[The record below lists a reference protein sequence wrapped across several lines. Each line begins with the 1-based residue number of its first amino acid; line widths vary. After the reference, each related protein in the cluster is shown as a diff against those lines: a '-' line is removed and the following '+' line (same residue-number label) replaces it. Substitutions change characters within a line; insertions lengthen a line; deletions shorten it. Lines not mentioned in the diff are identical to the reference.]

1 MFLIAKEKKM
11 GSIELLA
18 CYAGAT
24 HVKKVNNQ
32 IVESKW
38 HDNEAFNGYFGVKTY
53 FYNASNKDIKYV
65 TFTYV
70 PYNKVNDAVTD
81 EFGISEVSKKVTGPI
96 AADSLNGVIF
106 DGLWKDSTVY
116 SIKITKISVIF
127 IDETTETIDFENI
140 TSVFSTQPR
149 YFVARDKLSTKFY
162 VSCFVPIIGENQYN
176 FNTESILYKNHGKEI
191 EEGIKEQDRF
201 IKQCEIEKIEE
212 EKKEKH
218 KKQVSKIGCGIAIA
232 IVIAIVAAFVWFA
245 SNL

>member
-1 MFLIAKEKKM
+1 M

-149 YFVARDKLSTKFY
+149 HFVVSDELSKKFY
-162 VSCFVPIIGENQYN
+162 VSWFVPIIGNQYD
-176 FNTESILYKNHGKEI
+176 FNTESILYKNHGEEI
-191 EEGIKEQDRF
+191 EERIKEEDRLK
-201 IKQCEIEKIEE
+201 KQGEIERIEE
-212 EKKEKH
+212 KEKEKR
-218 KKQVSKIGCGIAIA
+218 KKQASKIGCGAGIAIA
-232 IVIAIVAAFVWFA
+232 VAIAVAIVVAIVWYA
-245 SNL
+245 SKL

>member
-1 MFLIAKEKKM
+1 M

-149 YFVARDKLSTKFY
+149 HFVVSDELSKRFY
-162 VSCFVPIIGENQYN
+162 IPWFVPMSGNRYD

-191 EEGIKEQDRF
+191 EESIKEQDRF
-201 IKQCEIEKIEE
+201 KKQCEIEKIEE
-212 EKKEKH
+212 EKKEKR
-218 KKQVSKIGCGIAIA
+218 KKQASKIGCGIAIA

>member
-1 MFLIAKEKKM
+1 M

-38 HDNEAFNGYFGVKTY
+38 HDNEAFNSYFGVKTY

-140 TSVFSTQPR
+140 TSVFSTQPKH
-149 YFVARDKLSTKFY
+149 FVVLDELSKRFY
-162 VSCFVPIIGENQYN
+162 IPWFVPMSGNRYD
-176 FNTESILYKNHGKEI
+176 FNTESILYKNHGEEI
-191 EEGIKEQDRF
+191 EERIKEEDRLK
-201 IKQCEIEKIEE
+201 KQGEIERIEE
-212 EKKEKH
+212 KEKEKR
-218 KKQVSKIGCGIAIA
+218 KKQASKIGCGAGIAIA
-232 IVIAIVAAFVWFA
+232 VAIAVAIVVAIVWYA
-245 SNL
+245 SKL